1 MRSTPQT
8 RGKRRSRKV
17 KMEKVVLKATPRTA
31 TGRQVKALR
40 RSGMLPAVIYG
51 HNVKP
56 ISISLEGRE
65 AGRVLG
71 RLSSSSLI
79 TIELDGKEYPS
90 LVREKQLNYIKRSLI
105 HVDFMV
111 VSLSE
116 KIRAKVSVVLTGDSP
131 AVKDFNAML
140 INGLNELEVEAFP
153 QDLPQSIVVDISIL
167 VKIGDGIHVRD
178 IVLSDKVQ
186 VLDTPDEMI
195 VLATAPAKEE
205 VEEVVA
211 PEEAVVEEGA
221 EPEIIEKGKKEEGEG
236 ESEEEEK
243 K

>member
-1 MRSTPQT
+1 
-8 RGKRRSRKV
+8 
-17 KMEKVVLKATPRTA
+17 METVVLKATPRTA
-31 TGRQVKALR
+31 TGRQVRALR

-51 HNVKP
+51 HNVAP
-56 ISISLEGRE
+56 ISISLAGRE

-79 TIELDGKEYPS
+79 TIDLEGKEYPT
-90 LVREKQLNYIKRSLI
+90 LVREKQQNHIKRTLI

-111 VSLSE
+111 VSLTE
-116 KIRAKVSVVLTGDSP
+116 KIRANVGILLTGNSP

-140 INGLNELEVEAFP
+140 INGLSELEVEAFP
-153 QDLPQSIVVDISIL
+153 QDLPASIVVDISAL

-186 VLDTPDEMI
+186 VLDSPDEMI

-205 VEEVVA
+205 VEEVVT
-211 PEEAVVEEGA
+211 PEAVVVEETT
-221 EPEIIEKGKKEEGEG
+221 EPEVIEKGRKEEEEGE
-236 ESEEEEK
+236 EK

>member
-1 MRSTPQT
+1 
-8 RGKRRSRKV
+8 
-17 KMEKVVLKATPRTA
+17 MEKVVLKATQRTA
-31 TGRQVKALR
+31 TGRHVRALR
-40 RSGMLPAVIYG
+40 RSGLLPAVIYG
-51 HNVKP
+51 HNVEP

-79 TIELDGKEYPS
+79 TIDLDGKEYPA
-90 LVREKQLNYIKRSLI
+90 LVREKQQNYIKRSLI

-111 VSLSE
+111 VSLTE
-116 KIRAKVSVVLTGDSP
+116 KIRAKVGIVLTGNSP

-140 INGLNELEVEAFP
+140 INGLTELDVEAFP
-153 QDLPQSIVVDISIL
+153 QDLPESIVVDIASL

-186 VLDTPDEMI
+186 VFDTPDEMI

-205 VEEVVA
+205 VEEIVT
-211 PEEAVVEEGA
+211 PEEAVVEEGT
-221 EPEIIEKGKKEEGEG
+221 EPEIIEKGKKEEGEAEG
-236 ESEEEEK
+236 EEK

>member
-1 MRSTPQT
+1 
-8 RGKRRSRKV
+8 
-17 KMEKVVLKATPRTA
+17 
-31 TGRQVKALR
+31 
-40 RSGMLPAVIYG
+40 MLPAVIYG